1 MEIIKEIL
9 QKKIELI
16 EEASY
21 FVSALENQDYDSEE
35 DKEKLEQ
42 ELEQLLKELGIE
54 LENE

>member
-35 DKEKLEQ
+35 DKEKLDQ